1 MDASGTPTPKPG
13 SGGVVPLLLIACK
26 ASEAMSDEQ
35 YFTTKPNSASD
46 VRYTSFVVG
55 NRNLQLVTDRGVFA
69 KKGVDQGTQ
78 ILLDAAP
85 RPSTTGNFLDLG
97 CGSGA
102 IAMSLASYSPEA
114 KVWAIDVNA
123 RALQLVGENALRNGL
138 MNVTALFPQSVPSEL
153 KFDLIWS
160 NPPIRIGKQALHDL
174 LDTWLNRLSQ
184 SGQAWL
190 VVNRNLGSDSLAVWM
205 MGNGFEVARL
215 TSKRGFRVL
224 KVTRKPDYTRGGSTT
239 NL

>member
-1 MDASGTPTPKPG
+1 MEASVAPTLKPA

-35 YFTTKPNSASD
+35 YFTTQPNSVSD
-46 VRYTSFVVG
+46 ERFTRFVVG
-55 NRNLQLVTDRGVFA
+55 GRYLQLVTDRGVFA

-102 IAMSLASYSPEA
+102 IAMALASYSPAA

-123 RALQLVGENALRNGL
+123 RALQLVGENAQRNGL
-138 MNVTALFPQSVPSEL
+138 GNITALFPQSVSPDMQ
-153 KFDLIWS
+153 FDLIWS

-174 LDTWLNRLSQ
+174 LDTWLNRLSP

-205 MGNGFEVARL
+205 MSKGFEVARL

-224 KVTRKPDYTRGGSTT
+224 KVTRKVV
-239 NL
+239 

>member
-1 MDASGTPTPKPG
+1 
-13 SGGVVPLLLIACK
+13 
-26 ASEAMSDEQ
+26 MSDEQ
-35 YFTTKPNSASD
+35 YFTTQPNSVSD
-46 VRYTSFVVG
+46 ERFTTFVVG
-55 NRNLQLVTDRGVFA
+55 GNNLQLATDRGVFA

-85 RPSTTGNFLDLG
+85 RPSATGNFLDLG

-102 IAMSLASYSPEA
+102 IALALASYSPEA

-123 RALQLVGENALRNGL
+123 RALLLVGDNARRNVL
-138 MNVTALFPQSVPSEL
+138 TNITALFPQSVSPEL
-153 KFDLIWS
+153 QFDLIWS

-174 LDTWLNRLSQ
+174 LDTWLNRLSP

-205 MGNGFEVARL
+205 MGKGFEVARL

-224 KVTRKPDYTRGGSTT
+224 KVTRKAV
-239 NL
+239 